1 MENKIILTGYM
12 GSGKTTVG
20 KLLSNKLGFN
30 YIDLD
35 DFIESKEKK
44 SIKDIFSTKGEIY
57 FRKLE
62 NNYLIQILDSTE
74 SLVLSLGGGTPCYS
88 NNHELLKRKDLK
100 SIYLKANIDT
110 IFARIKNEKFKR
122 PILSD
127 IAEDELKDFI
137 AQHLFER
144 SYFYLF
150 SKFIVEVDNK
160 SVEEIVE
167 EILQLN

>member
-1 MENKIILTGYM
+1 MI
-12 GSGKTTVG
+12 
-20 KLLSNKLGFN
+20 
-30 YIDLD
+30 
-35 DFIESKEKK
+35 
-44 SIKDIFSTKGEIY
+44 
-57 FRKLE
+57 
-62 NNYLIQILDSTE
+62 
-74 SLVLSLGGGTPCYS
+74 LSLGGGTPCYS

-100 SIYLKANIDT
+100 SIYLKASIDT
-110 IFARIKNEKFKR
+110 ILARIKSEKFKR